1 MRGTVILCHGSDSGP
16 EATKV
21 SALAKVAE
29 ALGWHSR
36 RLDFR
41 ADDQRG
47 YAAAVP
53 LRVAKIT
60 AAMREASHPV
70 VLAGSS
76 MGAFTCGLASLQAPC
91 DGVFLVALPT
101 MIPGGPQAFDMARD
115 VSAMLVHG
123 YEDSLCPVLAAQA
136 FARSRGIPA
145 LLLPGDHRLADQLP
159 AIERAFSDFLAV
171 AVA

>member
-16 EATKV
+16 DATKV

-29 ALGWHSR
+29 ARGWQAA

-41 ADDQRG
+41 ADDQHG
-47 YAAAVP
+47 YAASVP
-53 LRVAKIT
+53 LRVAKI
-60 AAMREASHPV
+60 ADAMRAAKRPL

-91 DGVFLVALPT
+91 DGVFLIALPT
-101 MIPGGPQAFDMARD
+101 MIPDCPQAFDMARD
-115 VSAMLVHG
+115 VPAMLVHG
-123 YEDSLCPVLAAQA
+123 YEDGLCPVLAAQA

-145 LLLPGDHRLADQLP
+145 LLLPGDHRLADQVP
-159 AIERAFSDFLAV
+159 AIECAFREFLETTV
-171 AVA
+171 A

>member
-16 EATKV
+16 DATKV

-29 ALGWHSR
+29 ALGWQVQ

-41 ADDQRG
+41 ADDKQG

-53 LRVAKIT
+53 LRVARIA
-60 AAMREASHPV
+60 AAMREASHPL

-91 DGVFLVALPT
+91 DGVFLIALPT
-101 MIPGGPQAFDMARD
+101 MIPDCPQAFDMARD
-115 VSAMLVHG
+115 VPAMLVHG

-136 FARSRGIPA
+136 FARSRGMPA
-145 LLLPGDHRLADQLP
+145 LLLSGDHRLADQVP
-159 AIERAFSDFLAV
+159 VIERAFSGFLETAV
-171 AVA
+171 A